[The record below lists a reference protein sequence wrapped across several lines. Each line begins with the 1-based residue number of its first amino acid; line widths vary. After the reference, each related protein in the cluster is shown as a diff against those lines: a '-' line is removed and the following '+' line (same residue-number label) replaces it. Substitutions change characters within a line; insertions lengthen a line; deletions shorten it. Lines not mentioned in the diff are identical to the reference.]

1 MIRAMNS
8 GGTREQLRIRYHRDF
23 DGMVSGAVLA
33 HILQEQGEKP
43 LLKSVNYDERAGWET
58 FEEGRRFA
66 LVDFH
71 FHPRAEYWFDHHP
84 TTFLSE
90 ELRAQYEPSERWNW
104 DEESPSCPP
113 LILRHAQEH
122 FGYEPPDRFMEAAH
136 WSDIIDAARFES
148 VDQAIFGEDPALRL
162 MRALTASPNPAWVD
176 ELATALIT
184 ESLSDVALRADVEK
198 VYGRAAR
205 NRDKALDQFP
215 PTVLWNRGGVLFY
228 DAASSKIRRE
238 RFAPLLPPPR
248 GLLCGGR
255 DPDPRRVPH
264 HLRREPLEAA
274 HQRRAR
280 GRDDGGVRRRRA
292 PSRGWSEPAFPRRGQ
307 APRRRGRDPNQG
319 PPRQRLIQSGS
330 RPVGSPPVPPRGGP
344 RHPALLRGRPGRQA
358 L

>member
-162 MRALTASPNPAWVD
+162 MRALIASPNPAWVD

-238 RFAPLLPPPR
+238 RFAPFYHHPEVSYAVGVIPTRAGFHITCGENPWKQPTNGVHVGEMMEEYGGGGHRAVGGANPPSLAEAKR
-248 GLLCGGR
+248 LGEEVAIR
-255 DPDPRRVPH
+255 IKD
-264 HLRREPLEAA
+264 HLASA
-274 HQRRAR
+274 
-280 GRDDGGVRRRRA
+280 
-292 PSRGWSEPAFPRRGQ
+292 
-307 APRRRGRDPNQG
+307 
-319 PPRQRLIQSGS
+319 
-330 RPVGSPPVPPRGGP
+330 
-344 RHPALLRGRPGRQA
+344 
-358 L
+358 